1 MSNRV
6 IIDIAGQEFT
16 MIIEDDG
23 QNLRRAASYVDQ
35 RVRQVI
41 DDTHLSLMGASVLT
55 CLNVTE
61 ELFRALEQAENLR
74 IQLKEYIEESAKS
87 KNELGELRREVNRL
101 KRDGK

>member
-16 MIIEDDG
+16 MLVDENEK
-23 QNLRRAASYVDQ
+23 NLRRAATYVDQ

-41 DDTHLSLMGASVLT
+41 EETHLSLMGASVLT
-55 CLNVTE
+55 CLNISE
-61 ELFRALEQAENLR
+61 ELFKALEQAENLR
-74 IQLKEYIEESAKS
+74 VQLKEYIEESAKS